1 MVPEE
6 ENYVVFKINDH
17 NIMLSQKKNDLK
29 LITSVFD
36 NKKTILDYTIT
47 SNMNGIINNIMNFT
61 DLPYYF
67 NIEELE
73 I

>member
-1 MVPEE
+1 
-6 ENYVVFKINDH
+6 
-17 NIMLSQKKNDLK
+17 MLSQKKNDLK